1 MRNTIVFVSW
11 TSPIVLEWLHLCDSD
26 FSAEFLNFGAG
37 DLPFQ
42 FIFFVIENRVFFCL
56 GSAIH
61 PVLELQFLMRLRMV
75 LLCFAMRYLEIAL

>member
-11 TSPIVLEWLHLCDSD
+11 TSPIVLEWLHRCDSD

-42 FIFFVIENRVFFCL
+42 FIFFVIENRVFFAWAPR
-56 GSAIH
+56 SIRF
-61 PVLELQFLMRLRMV
+61 LELQFLMRLRMV